1 MYISQYGGSA
11 KFRST
16 RKFSKDRSRV
26 LSIYIPFSILLL
38 LQHDWDNIWTGK
50 YLLQRRALFQ
60 LSQVVSDI
68 SYLGVGHFA
77 GTFPAL
83 SEIYII
89 QPHPQV
95 PALVIGD
102 KNQTYY
108 DEYQHQ

>member
-1 MYISQYGGSA
+1 MTGITFGLENIYCSA
-11 KFRST
+11 A
-16 RKFSKDRSRV
+16 
-26 LSIYIPFSILLL
+26 
-38 LQHDWDNIWTGK
+38 
-50 YLLQRRALFQ
+50 ALFQ

-89 QPHPQV
+89 QPHPYV

-102 KNQTYY
+102 KNQTHY

>member
-1 MYISQYGGSA
+1 M
-11 KFRST
+11 
-16 RKFSKDRSRV
+16 
-26 LSIYIPFSILLL
+26 LLP
-38 LQHDWDNIWTGK
+38 QHDWDNIWTGK
-50 YLLQRRALFQ
+50 YLLQRPALFQ

-95 PALVIGD
+95 PALVIGH
-102 KNQTYY
+102 KNQTHCN
-108 DEYQHQ
+108 EYQRQ